1 VGALA
6 VVWPWRLWRPAAR
19 NARSATFIRL
29 AYAWLGLSLVML
41 LLLPAYQAVS
51 GLPFSHA
58 YYGAIRHAV
67 TVGFVSQM
75 IVGVSTLVVPVT
87 PRSATLRPTLVLLN
101 LGCFLRVSLQV
112 VSDWTPAA
120 FRVIG
125 ASGVLEL
132 LALLLW
138 AAVLWRGL
146 LGQVPRPVEIP
157 AAAPAGRS

>member
-1 VGALA
+1 TE
-6 VVWPWRLWRPAAR
+6 R
-19 NARSATFIRL
+19 NGRSASFIRL

-41 LLLPAYQAVS
+41 LLLPVYQAVS

-87 PRSATLRPTLVLLN
+87 PRTATLRPVLLLLN
-101 LGCFLRVSLQV
+101 TGCFLRVSLQIS
-112 VSDWTPAA
+112 SDWTPRA

-125 ASGVLEL
+125 VSGVLEL
-132 LALLLW
+132 TALLVW
-138 AAVLWRGL
+138 AAVLLPGL
-146 LGQVPRPVEIP
+146 LGRVKRPELAPEDLPRTTE
-157 AAAPAGRS
+157 R